1 MKEYKSASSKVTPVL
16 YSFRRCPYAMRAR
29 LAVQYSGVIVE
40 LREVDLKDK
49 PEEMLS
55 LAKNATVPILLLP
68 DGSIIEESWDIMIWA
83 LRKNDP
89 DLWLGAD
96 ESYLFEAEMLIE
108 MNDYS
113 FKPDLDHYKYA
124 DRHLEHPAEHYRD
137 QGEEFLQ
144 DLEEVLSQSKYLLG
158 DTISVADIGIVP
170 FIRQFAFVDKPWFDQ
185 APYPKLQS
193 WLQEI
198 LGTKLFESM
207 MLKLPVWK
215 PGDQAVIFPS

>member
-1 MKEYKSASSKVTPVL
+1 MTPVL

-49 PEEMLS
+49 PEQMLS

-68 DGSIIEESWDIMIWA
+68 DGSVIEESWDIMIWV

-124 DRHLEHPAEHYRD
+124 DRHPEHPVEYYRD

-144 DLEEVLSQSKYLLG
+144 DLEELLSQSKYLLG

-198 LGTKLFESM
+198 LKMELFESM

-215 PGDQAVIFPS
+215 PGDQAVIFPAN

>member
-1 MKEYKSASSKVTPVL
+1 MKEYNSESNKVTPVL

-29 LAVQYSGVIVE
+29 LAVQYSGEKVE

-55 LAKNATVPILLLP
+55 LAKNSTVPILLLP

-124 DRHLEHPAEHYRD
+124 DRHPEHPVEHYRAE
-137 QGEEFLQ
+137 GEEFLQ
-144 DLEEVLSQSKYLLG
+144 DLEEALSQSKYLLG

-193 WLQEI
+193 WLQEM
-198 LGTKLFESM
+198 LRTKLFESM
-207 MLKLPVWK
+207 MPKLPVWK

>member
-1 MKEYKSASSKVTPVL
+1 MTPVL

-29 LAVQYSGVIVE
+29 LAVQYSGEKVE

-55 LAKNATVPILLLP
+55 LAKNSTVPILLLP

-124 DRHLEHPAEHYRD
+124 DRHPEHTVEHYRAE
-137 QGEEFLQ
+137 GEEFLQ
-144 DLEEVLSQSKYLLG
+144 DLEEALSQSKYLLG

-193 WLQEI
+193 WLQEM
-198 LGTKLFESM
+198 LRAKLFESM

>member
-1 MKEYKSASSKVTPVL
+1 MTPVL

-29 LAVQYSGVIVE
+29 LAVQYSGEKVE

-124 DRHLEHPAEHYRD
+124 DRYPEHPVEHYRA

-198 LGTKLFESM
+198 LRTKLFESM